1 MTKLP
6 TLSGAEL
13 VRRMRRLGYEVDR
26 QTGSHIILRQV
37 DPPYRRV
44 TVPNHKSIAKG
55 TLRAILRHTRIR
67 VEQIVD
73 S

>member
-6 TLSGAEL
+6 ALSGAEL

-26 QTGSHIILRQV
+26 QAGSHIILRQV

-55 TLRAILRHTRIR
+55 TLRAILRHARIR
-67 VEQIVD
+67 AEEIID
-73 S
+73 